1 MALRLAKLI
10 CVPCCVLVVLLACLA
25 ETQASSCL
33 SSAAA
38 VKDAFPRAW
47 PHWTARSRGHDSVK
61 CWHPGTHA
69 AVHGHRLRTVHHQ
82 NPTTLPKQAAVHFGH
97 ALNQSLSATDF
108 GTTSGTG
115 WSLQVPAAPGDIA
128 PTPGQS
134 SFAERF

>member
-1 MALRLAKLI
+1 
-10 CVPCCVLVVLLACLA
+10 
-25 ETQASSCL
+25 
-33 SSAAA
+33 
-38 VKDAFPRAW
+38 
-47 PHWTARSRGHDSVK
+47 
-61 CWHPGTHA
+61 
-69 AVHGHRLRTVHHQ
+69 LRTVHHQ

-134 SFAERF
+134 SFAERFAAVFEVILFERPLVMRRMEGLFSTAP